1 VEKCSPRNL
10 SSYFCFA
17 KILMYCNMVEASNRH
32 LIREH
37 IATMHVHGSTKYDN
51 VSKVLYGTSSESMS
65 SSAAL
70 KGVT

>member
-1 VEKCSPRNL
+1 
-10 SSYFCFA
+10 
-17 KILMYCNMVEASNRH
+17 MYCNMVEASNRH